1 MTIHFNKSEAKQKS
15 KLFVYIV
22 LIGSGSLATSCQ
34 SDAERNK
41 QILDAALQTNQS
53 LSSSAANDSVQ
64 LPIQTSTYTEPV
76 KKVPTQEELI
86 ATHKVKSVKQTYED
100 GWSIVKYDKKGNKI
114 SEESDY
120 SGKKTYAYEFDK
132 NGKVTL
138 EKTKYKDGSVFVAR
152 YEYNGDGK
160 VITKTFTDSDG
171 KTSVTKI
178 EYNKKLNTR
187 TEFSANGSD
196 KEFYDNRG
204 LRVRFESYDEKNKL
218 MGYGE
223 AEYNKDG
230 LKILENASIMGMN
243 SKDECEYNNIGQL
256 LKQHRTGILD
266 VYFMFEYNEKGLIT
280 THKTLK
286 GTVEE
291 KTIYEYTYY

>member
-1 MTIHFNKSEAKQKS
+1 MTIHFNKSATGQKS
-15 KLFVYIV
+15 KLFVYML
-22 LIGSGSLATSCQ
+22 LIAAGALATSCQ
-34 SDAERNK
+34 SDTERNK
-41 QILDAALQTNQS
+41 EILNAALQANQS
-53 LSSSAANDSVQ
+53 LNNSPANDSVQ
-64 LPIQTSTYTEPV
+64 LPIQTSTYTGPV
-76 KKVPTQEELI
+76 KKAPTQEELI
-86 ATHKVKSVKQTYED
+86 VTHKVKSVKQTYED
-100 GWSIVKYDKKGNKI
+100 GWSIAKYDKKGNKI

-120 SGKKTYAYEFDK
+120 SGKKTYTYEFDK
-132 NGKVTL
+132 NGKVKQ
-138 EKTKYKDGSVFVAR
+138 EKTKYKDGSVFVVK
-152 YEYNGDGK
+152 YEYNDEGK
-160 VITKTFTDSDG
+160 VVTKTFTDSDG

-187 TEFSANGSD
+187 TELSANGAD

-230 LKILENASIMGMN
+230 LKILENASIMGMS
-243 SKDECEYNNIGQL
+243 SKDECEYNDIGQL
-256 LKQHRTGILD
+256 LKQHRTGMLD

-280 THKTLK
+280 TQKTLK
-286 GTVEE
+286 GAGEE